1 MTRDE
6 VTQAVSIAM
15 ALDSNHPNVKTVIGL
30 SWAFP
35 NKHWLAWPWWN
46 QAREAVTAEE
56 GGTWGVVW
64 TIASR
69 AIAHLPAGPLT
80 NLDVEQATLVAVQE
94 VGREFRR
101 NHAIDYTTAP
111 IDVLIDMGI
120 AAPPEFTS
128 EAPNTRV
135 MVELLYAVASPAERE
150 VLDLLAEGLNQVEVA
165 GQLGV
170 ETHSIYRRM
179 TRLRQKVR
187 KQEEVTH

>member
-6 VTQAVSIAM
+6 VTQAVASAL
-15 ALDSNHPNVKTVIGL
+15 ALDSSHPNVKTVLGL

-35 NKHWLAWPWWN
+35 NKHWNAWPWWN
-46 QAREAVTAEE
+46 QAREAVEAEE

-64 TIASR
+64 VIASR
-69 AIAHLPAGPLT
+69 ALAHLPRGPLT

-101 NHAIDYTTAP
+101 NHVIDYTTAP

-128 EAPNTRV
+128 EHPNTRA
-135 MVELLYAVASPAERE
+135 MVELLYAVATPSERE
-150 VLDLLAEGLNQVEVA
+150 VLDLLAEGLNQVEAA

-170 ETHSIYRRM
+170 NTDSVYRRM
-179 TRLRQKVR
+179 TRLRKRVR
-187 KQEEVTH
+187 AKEVTQ